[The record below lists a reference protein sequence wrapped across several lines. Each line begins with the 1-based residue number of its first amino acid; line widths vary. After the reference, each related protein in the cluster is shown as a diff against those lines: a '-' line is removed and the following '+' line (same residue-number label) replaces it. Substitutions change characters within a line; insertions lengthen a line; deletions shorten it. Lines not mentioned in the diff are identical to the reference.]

1 MLMLMLVPMRMGM
14 SVFMRMG
21 MAKFRLAGMR
31 VLVRMRTVPWFV
43 RMRVRMGVGMR
54 MPVRVLW
61 LVLVIVIVTMLV
73 IVREVNIKF
82 HALNTH
88 LLPSRKVK
96 VITLHAEFAQLAL
109 ELCGIHPE
117 VD

>member
-1 MLMLMLVPMRMGM
+1 
-14 SVFMRMG
+14 
-21 MAKFRLAGMR
+21 
-31 VLVRMRTVPWFV
+31 
-43 RMRVRMGVGMR
+43 MRVRMGVGMS

-61 LVLVIVIVTMLV
+61 LVLVIVTMLV

-82 HALNTH
+82 HALNSH
-88 LLPSRKVK
+88 LLTSRKVK
-96 VITLHAEFAQLAL
+96 MISLHAEFAQLAL